1 MPSMALPSVS
11 PETLW
16 GSGLALL
23 ALAIFS
29 SCMVTVSF
37 LMRGMGSG
45 PGSMLAAAA
54 GVVAGL
60 VVALAQL
67 AFGGGA
73 EPPTLRAVLWFA
85 VAGIFSTYL
94 GRWLVFKSIEL
105 MGPSRAAAVQ
115 CISPLII
122 AFFGWLLLGEVLAT
136 LGFVGMAL
144 GIVGLVTMTLGGQ
157 PQLAGTPG
165 RHPVRQGGFV
175 FSSLLVGVGSAA
187 AYSSSYVLR
196 ADAVREWNEPLLGSA
211 IGALVGL
218 ATLLVA
224 SRKQLGGYVR
234 EIRANPGGAR
244 VYFAVG
250 TMQFTAQVLVI
261 ASMRYIPAA
270 VAGLI
275 SMSTPV
281 LVMPMSY
288 FLLRKQENLTPAAV
302 LGICITLASL
312 VLVVLYGRP
321 QP

>member
-1 MPSMALPSVS
+1 MPSMPLPPVS

-16 GSGLALL
+16 GWGLALL

-29 SCMVTVSF
+29 TCMVTVSF

-60 VVALAQL
+60 VVAVVEL

-73 EPPTLRAVLWFA
+73 EPPTLRVVLWFA

-105 MGPSRAAAVQ
+105 MGPSRAAAMQ

-122 AFFGWLLLGEVLAT
+122 ALFGWLLLGEVLAT
-136 LGFVGMAL
+136 LGFLGMAL
-144 GIVGLVTMTLGGQ
+144 GIAGLVTMTMGGQ
-157 PQLAGTPG
+157 PQVAGTRG
-165 RHPVRQGGFV
+165 RSSVRHGGFV
-175 FSSLLVGVGSAA
+175 YSSLLVGIGSAA

-196 ADAVREWNEPLLGSA
+196 ADAVREWHEPLLGSA
-211 IGALVGL
+211 IGALAGF

-224 SRKQLGGYVR
+224 SRQHLVGHVR
-234 EIRANPGGAR
+234 EVQANPGAAG

-261 ASMRYIPAA
+261 ASMTYIPAA

-275 SMSTPV
+275 SMSTPL
-281 LVMPMSY
+281 LVMPISY
-288 FLLRKQENLTPAAV
+288 FLLRKQENLTPATV
-302 LGICITLASL
+302 LGICITLAGL

>member
-1 MPSMALPSVS
+1 MPPMVLPLVS

-54 GVVAGL
+54 GGVAGL
-60 VVALAQL
+60 VVAIGQL

-73 EPPTLRAVLWFA
+73 EPPTLRAVIWFA

-94 GRWLVFKSIEL
+94 GRWLVFKSIER

-136 LGFVGMAL
+136 LGFLGMAL
-144 GIVGLVTMTLGGQ
+144 GIAGLVIMTTGGQ
-157 PQLAGTPG
+157 PKLAGTPG
-165 RHPVRQGGFV
+165 RQTVRQDRFLFG
-175 FSSLLVGVGSAA
+175 SLLVGLGSAA

-218 ATLLVA
+218 ATLLFA
-224 SRKQLGGYVR
+224 SRQQLVGHVL
-234 EIRANPGGAR
+234 EIRANPGAAR

-275 SMSTPV
+275 SMSTPL

-288 FLLRKQENLTPAAV
+288 FLLRKQENLTPASV
-302 LGICITLASL
+302 LGICITIAGL
-312 VLVVLYGRP
+312 VLVVLYGR
-321 QP
+321 QR